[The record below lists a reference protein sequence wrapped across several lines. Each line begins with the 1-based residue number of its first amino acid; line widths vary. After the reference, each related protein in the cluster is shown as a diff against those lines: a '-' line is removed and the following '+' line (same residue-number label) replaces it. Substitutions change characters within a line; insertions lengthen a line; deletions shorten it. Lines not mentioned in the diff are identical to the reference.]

1 MDTKITPN
9 LPPVLPEG
17 YLRDSLNGLLEN
29 GLPQGFYTG
38 IKDLD
43 NICRLDKGRLVTV
56 TGIPGSGKSE
66 FVDFLTTTYN
76 KREGLK
82 TLYFSPENSP
92 VEFHLEKLIRKF
104 TCKPLTELT
113 ETERDAA
120 ISYVLA
126 NFYFINC
133 YDVTKLDEILHAAEE
148 MVDEKQI
155 SILVI
160 DPYNRVDVNQT
171 ATDIETQT
179 ISKILDELTRIAIK
193 RNLIVFLVAH
203 PRKMESYGNS
213 FRIPNAYD
221 INGSAHF
228 FNKSDYVMTT
238 HRDDRNGTLTK
249 IKVDKVKF
257 SHYGRPGQCEL
268 EYDYKSGNYFPAS
281 TSLPLD
287 ENSTVVEDTTPKP
300 FIFPKMDCKSP
311 LDVMVSVYPGVRD
324 TEHKETVLLKDFL
337 MTEKYKDIALRIRK
351 GATPDERHELKQ
363 KYKGELPCVTPSGL
377 FSKRDAASLIQHSGL
392 LCIDIDGKDN
402 TDETMVRVPSILRSL
417 PYVAYAS
424 KSISGDGFFAIVPI
438 SRHSHHLAHYLAIEK
453 EFKEQY
459 GIVLDHQCKDVCR
472 LRFAT
477 YDESPYY
484 NPKATP
490 YYQEEQTAPTKAA
503 PERTE
508 HGETFTSTTSLPPDN
523 KNYDVVRSLAD
534 LDQKIKEVREKGIVV
549 DIKYD
554 WWNALAMS
562 LATLGEEGRERFHAI
577 SSTASNYD
585 KDYCDY
591 TFSYACEHYQGK
603 NQYSLRTAHMI
614 LNKAIKEH
622 HV

>member
-1 MDTKITPN
+1 MDVKNTQN
-9 LPPVLPEG
+9 LPSVLPEVF
-17 YLRDSLNGLLEN
+17 LRERLNGLLEH
-29 GLPQGFYTG
+29 GLPQGYFTG

-43 NICRLDKGRLVTV
+43 DICRLDKARLVTV

-66 FVDFLTTTYN
+66 FVDFLTTDYN
-76 KREGLK
+76 KRYGLK

-104 TCKPLTELT
+104 TCKPLLELT
-113 ETERDAA
+113 EEERETA

-126 NFYFINC
+126 NFYFFNC
-133 YDVTKLDEILHAAEE
+133 YDVTKLKEILATAEE
-148 MVDEKQI
+148 MVVEKQI
-155 SILVI
+155 DILVL
-160 DPYNRVDVNQT
+160 DPYNRIDVEHA
-171 ATDIETQT
+171 ATDIETQY
-179 ISKILDELTRIAIK
+179 ISKILDELSKIALK
-193 RNLIVFLVAH
+193 HNLIVFLVAH
-203 PRKMESYGNS
+203 PRKMPDSQGRGS
-213 FRIPNAYD
+213 MPSAYD

-228 FNKSDYVMTT
+228 FNKSDFVLIV
-238 HRDDRNGTLTK
+238 HRNNRSETLTTVR
-249 IKVDKVKF
+249 VDKVKF
-257 SHYGRPGQCEL
+257 SNYGHLGKCEL
-268 EYDYKSGNYFPAS
+268 EYDYQSGNYFPAS
-281 TSLPLD
+281 ASLPLD
-287 ENSTVVEDTTPKP
+287 DNSTVVEDTTPKP
-300 FIFPKMDCKSP
+300 FIFPKRDCNSP

-324 TEHKETVLLKDFL
+324 TEHKEAVLLKDFL
-337 MTEKYKDIALRIRK
+337 MTEKYKNIAIRIRE

-392 LCIDIDGKDN
+392 ICIDIDGKDN
-402 TDETMVRVPSILRSL
+402 TEETMARVPSILRRL

-424 KSISGDGFFAIVPI
+424 KSISGNGFFAIVPI
-438 SRHSHHLAHYLAIEK
+438 SRPSHHLAHYLAIEK

-477 YDESPYY
+477 YDENPYH
-484 NPKATP
+484 NPKATQ
-490 YYQEEQTAPTKAA
+490 YYQEYTEPTKAA
-503 PERTE
+503 PELSKQ
-508 HGETFTSTTSLPPDN
+508 GETFTSTTTFTPTKN
-523 KNYDVVRSLAD
+523 KDYDVTRSLAD

-603 NQYSLRTAHMI
+603 NQFTLRTAHMI
-614 LNKAIKEH
+614 LNNAIKEH